1 MTTNAQGEK
10 RHTKTPIIHKMKITL
25 LPAKNGSQYGTVATA
40 PAART
45 ASGTPI
51 LPDTPFSNQYSST
64 ILGGRGHCGLFITI
78 DPKFSYLLA

>member
-1 MTTNAQGEK
+1 M
-10 RHTKTPIIHKMKITL
+10 

-51 LPDTPFSNQYSST
+51 LPD
-64 ILGGRGHCGLFITI
+64 
-78 DPKFSYLLA
+78 SYFQNDNTLQLV